1 MDATTGITQC
11 GKYAVSNWHYTGQ
24 EQGGREAGIHLYT
37 IGLQRQWFF
46 SRRYIASQNAED
58 IKCDEN
64 GSWVNWGSGVS
75 KLWLQ
80 SDLYLIQA
88 IQEMVRMN

>member
-11 GKYAVSNWHYTGQ
+11 GKYTLSNWHYTGKNKDAERQ
-24 EQGGREAGIHLYT
+24 VSNSIPLGFKGSGSFLVDTLHLK
-37 IGLQRQWFF
+37 
-46 SRRYIASQNAED
+46 NAED

-64 GSWVNWGSGVS
+64 GGWVNWGSGVS

-80 SDLYLIQA
+80 SDL
-88 IQEMVRMN
+88 